1 MLLVRILLRASIYW
15 VTVIA
20 EKAIS
25 ELNLTIV
32 SKCEQ
37 YGDLATRHLFRL
49 NNIHYILKS
58 LQRTNLLDVI
68 CLAEPECESNY
79 QQLIREL
86 KKSYQKTW
94 SKLLANVG
102 ALDELPRPPSS
113 SGKLKDKERAAI
125 KDRFAA
131 FNKDLEEACKVQRG
145 LSVPDIL
152 LREGLKRDNAENIVP
167 KYNSFFEMC
176 VSP

>member
-1 MLLVRILLRASIYW
+1 MTIFRIKMICYLLL
-15 VTVIA
+15 
-20 EKAIS
+20 EKALS

-58 LQRTNLLDVI
+58 LQRTNLLDVV

-79 QQLIREL
+79 QQLIHEL
-86 KKSYQKTW
+86 KRSYQRTW
-94 SKLLANVG
+94 TKLLANVS
-102 ALDELPRPPSS
+102 LEELPRPVG
-113 SGKLKDKERAAI
+113 GKLKDKERNTI

-131 FNKDLEEACKVQRG
+131 FNKELEEACKIQKA

-152 LREGLKRDNAENIVP
+152 LREGLKRDNAENIIP
-167 KYNSFFEMC
+167 KYNSFFEA
-176 VSP
+176 

>member
-1 MLLVRILLRASIYW
+1 MKSILAFLLNSLVLS
-15 VTVIA
+15 
-20 EKAIS
+20 EKALS

-32 SKCEQ
+32 SKCDQ

-58 LQRTNLLDVI
+58 LQRTNLLDVV
-68 CLAEPECESNY
+68 CLAEPECENNY

-86 KKSYQKTW
+86 KKSYQRTW
-94 SKLLANVG
+94 SKLLANVSQ
-102 ALDELPRPPSS
+102 LDELPRVSP
-113 SGKLKDKERAAI
+113 GIKLKDKERSAI
-125 KDRFAA
+125 KDRFSA
-131 FNKDLEEACKVQRG
+131 FNKELEEICKVQRS

-167 KYNSFFEMC
+167 KYNTFFEM
-176 VSP
+176 